1 MLSSLILMLATQ
13 TNSGALPA
21 EANDNKQL
29 TAQQISQAII
39 TDTSSAK
46 PNHNANLL
54 ADNSNK
60 FKSPKIAI
68 KRVKRIKF

>member
-39 TDTSSAK
+39 TDTSSAE
-46 PNHNANLL
+46 PNHNANLHKK
-54 ADNSNK
+54 NSNK
-60 FKSPKIAI
+60 LTPSEI
-68 KRVKRIKF
+68 KRRKNRIRV